1 MGTAQQSPNTQP
13 TESANAQL
21 EQWLASNEAD
31 ELRDDIYRVDV
42 YSDGSPKGSRLP
54 AQVYGRTAAEA
65 LRRGKLIAAT
75 PSLYAYAR
83 ADELLSKF
91 EWAEIESEKGRVAK
105 GEFEAQ
111 LRSMGWDGDGSR
123 LAFLQT
129 YRAAA
134 LAKAEGKQ

>member
-1 MGTAQQSPNTQP
+1 MSSKQQSTQP
-13 TESANAQL
+13 TESATPQ
-21 EQWLASNEAD
+21 
-31 ELRDDIYRVDV
+31 
-42 YSDGSPKGSRLP
+42 PKEFIR
-54 AQVYGRTAAEA
+54 REA
-65 LRRGKLIAAT
+65 LS
-75 PSLYAYAR
+75 SLYAYAK

-134 LAKAEGKQ
+134 LAQAEGKQ